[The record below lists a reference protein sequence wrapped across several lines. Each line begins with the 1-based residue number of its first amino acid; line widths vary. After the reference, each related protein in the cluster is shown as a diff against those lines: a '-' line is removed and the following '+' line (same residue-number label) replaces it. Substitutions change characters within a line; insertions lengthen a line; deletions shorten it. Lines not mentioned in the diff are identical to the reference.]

1 MYRIASYRLSIAMM
15 LYIVV
20 LILIIQCSNAF
31 TLKTSSLNSKIT
43 KKSLLYMSTDIANVH
58 DTLFTKL
65 KEKFV
70 LKETFFADDKGAK

>member
-1 MYRIASYRLSIAMM
+1 MM

-70 LKETFFADDKGAK
+70 LKETK